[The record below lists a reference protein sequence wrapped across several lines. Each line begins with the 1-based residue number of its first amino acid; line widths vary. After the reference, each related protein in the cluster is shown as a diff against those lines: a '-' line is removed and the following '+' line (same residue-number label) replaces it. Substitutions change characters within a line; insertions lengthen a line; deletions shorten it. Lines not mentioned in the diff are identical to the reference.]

1 MAYHRFHGVNTCIV
15 RIFNTYGP
23 RMHVDDGRALP
34 NFITQALRGEKLTIY
49 GDGQQTRSFCY
60 VDDLIDGI
68 YRLLVSDVHEPVNM
82 GNPDEMTIEQ
92 FAREIDSLVG
102 KKAGLVF
109 ERDRMLPG
117 DPLRRQPDITRAR
130 EWLGWQPKIGLKDG
144 LQKTIPYFKE
154 QLGI

>member
-1 MAYHRFHGVNTCIV
+1 
-15 RIFNTYGP
+15 
-23 RMHVDDGRALP
+23 MHVDDGRALP

-60 VDDLIDGI
+60 VDDLIEGI
-68 YRLLVSDVHEPVNM
+68 YRLLVSDVHEPVNI
-82 GNPDEMTIEQ
+82 GNPDEMTIEV

-109 ERDRMLPG
+109 KADRMLPG
-117 DPLRRQPDITRAR
+117 DPLRRQPDIARAKKL
-130 EWLGWQPKIGLKDG
+130 LGWQPKIALKEG
-144 LQKTIPYFKE
+144 LQKTIPYFRD